1 MSFPM
6 EERNIKK
13 RGAEQWATSMAE
25 AVIKY
30 YVREGM
36 NGDKEVFEATDAVK
50 LIIIKNKIKII

>member
-1 MSFPM
+1 M